1 MAFKLT
7 IYSILVMVVFMSPES
22 RAKGRTQFR
31 YIITETSGPS
41 SLDPL
46 DADNTANLPVAR
58 MIYAT
63 PVEAAL
69 NNQLTSRVL
78 ESFRYDVENRRIE
91 WKVKAGLKYE
101 DGSPL
106 TADDVAFA
114 VARMAFTRPKFP
126 VIEAIDGLNEWV
138 KEKGAL
144 KTFPKGITVSD
155 NTVRIQF
162 AQVVDHPLFRFCLE
176 LFSIIP
182 RKCVDSAT
190 NKITCAKIPE
200 SGLYKIATQ
209 DQKQITFTMRTG
221 VSELAAPNHIKFEY
235 KTPTELSANMGNLD
249 DATVVAG
256 NESFF
261 APSALHEMEGK
272 LSVRFTPAA
281 RFSVIQINQNVGPF
295 TDKKC
300 RQLFAKLFRESY
312 RELAK
317 ESPAE
322 GSVFTKI
329 LPGYLSL
336 KDLEKDNA
344 LTTSEVQAC
353 KAKLAKETFPWG
365 YAEPERDA
373 VFFQALNQTFKT
385 LGIKATKPIVKAT
398 RKEFS
403 DLFSEGKTAFFN
415 AGSGFWALDPAGDM
429 KMLLTP
435 NLHKPLK
442 HVSDDDKL
450 QSLIGQLSSS
460 SATYTEVNRYLFEEA
475 RFNVYTHV
483 RRFFA
488 AKNKKLIGEVPFAI
502 TSPAPWQVFKVD

>member
-1 MAFKLT
+1 MAFKLIT
-7 IYSILVMVVFMSPES
+7 YSVLVMVGFMNPES
-22 RAKGRTQFR
+22 QAKASTQFR
-31 YIITETSGPS
+31 YIITETSAPS

-63 PVEAAL
+63 PLEAAV
-69 NNQLTSRVL
+69 NNQLTSRIL
-78 ESFRYDVENRRIE
+78 ESFRYDAENRRIE
-91 WKVKAGLKYE
+91 WKVKPGIKYE
-101 DGSPL
+101 DGTPL

-114 VARMAFTRPKFP
+114 VARMAYTRPKFP
-126 VIEAIDGLNEWV
+126 VIEAVDGLNDWI
-138 KEKGAL
+138 KAKSAL

-155 NTVRIQF
+155 NVVRIQF
-162 AQVVDHPLFRFCLE
+162 ARTVDHPLFRFCLE

-190 NKITCAKIPE
+190 NKITCTEIPE
-200 SGLYKIATQ
+200 SGLYKIAAQ
-209 DQKQITFTMRTG
+209 DQKQITFVKRTG
-221 VSELAAPNHIKFEY
+221 VSEPSAPSQIKFEY
-235 KTPTELSANMGNLD
+235 KTPTELAAELGKLD

-261 APSALHEMEGK
+261 APGILHDLEGK
-272 LSVRFTPAA
+272 LSVRYTPAA
-281 RFSVIQINQNVGPF
+281 RFSVIQINQSVGPF
-295 TDKKC
+295 NDKKC
-300 RQLFAKLFRESY
+300 RQLFAKTFRESY
-312 RELAK
+312 REIAK
-317 ESPAE
+317 GSPVE

-336 KDLEKDNA
+336 KDLEGDGALSASEIQRCKD
-344 LTTSEVQAC
+344 
-353 KAKLAKETFPWG
+353 KLAKGTFPWG

-373 VFFQALNQTFKT
+373 IFFQALSRTFET
-385 LGIKATKPIVKAT
+385 LGIKATKPIVKQT

-403 DLFSEGKTAFFN
+403 DQFSEGKVAFFN

-442 HVSDDDKL
+442 HVSDDEKL
-450 QSLIGQLSSS
+450 QTLIGQLSSS
-460 SATYTEVNRYLFEEA
+460 SSTYAKVNRYLFEEA

-488 AKNKKLIGEVPFAI
+488 AKNKNLLGDVPFAI
-502 TSPAPWQVFKVD
+502 TSPAPWQVFRVD